1 MKNTTKKYKYI
12 LFDWDGTLAKTLDV
26 WLLAYKEIANSLNID
41 LSKYSDRE
49 VVEIFFGKQGEGYKE
64 FGIMN
69 IDEVYEKVKSIVDI
83 KVQNVESYN
92 NVADVLEE
100 LKNSG
105 VKMALHT
112 TSNKNLLYP
121 AITNL
126 NFEKYFEIILT
137 KDDVKNPKPDPEV
150 IDKELIFLGASKEEC
165 LIVGDSDK
173 DIITGKNAGIDTCL
187 YYPKENE
194 KYYRREFLEENNPDY
209 VVTDLADLL
218 NLIR

>member
-26 WLLAYKEIANSLNID
+26 WLFAYKEVASSLNID

-49 VVEIFFGKQGEGYKE
+49 VVEIFFGKQGEGYKK
-64 FGIMN
+64 FGIEN

-92 NVADVLEE
+92 SVGMVLEE
-100 LKNSG
+100 LKNRG

-112 TSNKNLLYP
+112 TSNRNLLYP

-126 NFEKYFEIILT
+126 DFEKYFEIILT

-150 IDKELIFLGASKEEC
+150 IEKELEYLGAKKEDC

-173 DIITGKNAGIDTCL
+173 DIITGKNSKVDTCL
-187 YYPKENE
+187 YYPSENE
-194 KYYRREFLEENNPDY
+194 KFYRKEFLEKDNPDY
-209 VVTDLADLL
+209 VVADLTDLL
-218 NLIR
+218 NLAG